1 MNMEC
6 KKRPHCL
13 AAVLR
18 FLAFAALMMSPGWG
32 TAAETG
38 GKLDVLIVDARVYD
52 RSPDALKAIFT
63 ATGRFNVEE
72 SVSPSARASQEEW
85 EAWRPRFSDFDAVV
99 LSSCQEP
106 PTWSDA
112 VRADFEVYV
121 NAGGG
126 VIILHTC
133 TGAFFEDWDAYLNM
147 VGLSWRRPA
156 QGYRIIID
164 DATGE
169 IIRIPPMYGVGVGHS
184 KLDYSFLVKNRLP
197 DHPIMRGIP
206 DVWLHAK
213 DELYHGLRGPAENI
227 DILASAYSAKDHW
240 GSGDHEPVLWTVT
253 QGEGRVV
260 ISVLGDDV
268 EAMHNVGYQTLI
280 ARGVEWAATGA
291 VTIPVPQ
298 NFPTKDKPSVVKPED
313 VLWSSK

>member
-1 MNMEC
+1 
-6 KKRPHCL
+6 
-13 AAVLR
+13 
-18 FLAFAALMMSPGWG
+18 MMSPGWG

-38 GKLDVLIVDARVYD
+38 GKLDVLIVDGRVYG
-52 RSPDALKAIFT
+52 RGPDALKAMFT
-63 ATGRFNVEE
+63 ATGRFNVEV
-72 SVSPSARASQEEW
+72 STSPSARASQEEW

-99 LSSCQEP
+99 FSSYQDP
-106 PTWSDA
+106 KWSDA
-112 VRADFEVYV
+112 LRADFEVYV

-126 VIILHTC
+126 AIILHTC
-133 TGAFFEDWDAYLNM
+133 VGAFFEDWDAYLNM
-147 VGLSWRRPA
+147 LGVSWRRPA

-169 IIRIPPMYGVGVGHS
+169 VIRIPPMFGVGVGHS
-184 KLDYSFLVKNRLP
+184 KLHFFLVKNRLP

-206 DVWLHAK
+206 DVWLHGK

-227 DILASAYSAKDHW
+227 DILASAYSAKDQW

-253 QGEGRVV
+253 QGKGRVV
-260 ISVLGDDV
+260 VFVLGHDLQ
-268 EAMHNVGYQTLI
+268 ASHCVGYQTLI

-313 VLWSSK
+313 VLWSSKWPTNLLATELLGTGQMKTCP